1 MGDRHIV
8 IFEAPETEE
17 GVEAE
22 TIRISC
28 FDEIL
33 YVGEGVTAVNK
44 KSADVKLSD
53 GYGIIVFK

>member
-1 MGDRHIV
+1 MIPDIV
-8 IFEAPETEE
+8 ATKED
-17 GVEAE
+17 VEAE